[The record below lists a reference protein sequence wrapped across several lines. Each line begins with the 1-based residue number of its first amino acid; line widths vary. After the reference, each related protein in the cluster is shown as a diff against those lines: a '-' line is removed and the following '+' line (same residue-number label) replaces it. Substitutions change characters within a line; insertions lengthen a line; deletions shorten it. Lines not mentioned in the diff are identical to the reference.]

1 MQIQLPEVFCK
12 MDVLRNFAKL
22 TGKPVPETLFAGQT
36 RPATLLK
43 KDTLAQLFSCEF
55 YKISKSTFFN
65 RTPPDDV
72 F

>member
-1 MQIQLPEVFCK
+1 MQLPEVFCK
-12 MDVLRNFAKL
+12 TDVLKNFAKL
-22 TGKPVPETLFAGQT
+22 AGKPVPEALFAGQT
-36 RPATLLK
+36 RPATLLI

-55 YKISKSTFFN
+55 YKISKNTFLN

>member
-22 TGKPVPETLFAGQT
+22 TGKPVPEALFASQT

-43 KDTLAQLFSCEF
+43 KDTLAQLFSWEF